1 MMWLTHET
9 THVFAPLKT
18 IENAYPQL
26 SMHIEHSVFLPILCN
41 RSQNPAAGSTLNI
54 AYTAGARILELFAL
68 EDYIKAYNG
77 HTVVRD
83 MECFVQ
89 VVALDCAKALGH
101 GVQLCAEIHYEGLS
115 QRQTIRV
122 TIE

>member
-1 MMWLTHET
+1 MWMTHQT
-9 THVFAPLKT
+9 AHVDAPLKT
-18 IENAYPQL
+18 IQNGCPQV
-26 SMHIEHSVFLPILCN
+26 SMHLEHRIFLPILCN

-54 AYTAGARILELFAL
+54 AYTAGDRILELFAL

-83 MECFVQ
+83 MEYFLQ
-89 VVALDCAKALGH
+89 VVALDCAKVLGH
-101 GVQLCAEIHYEGLS
+101 GVQLCADIHYEGLN